1 MRRPAFLPDN
11 FVLMLL
17 ATVALASLL
26 PVQGTSAQVVKWL
39 TNAAVAGL
47 FFLHGAKL
55 SREAV
60 VAGLLHWRL
69 HLTVFS
75 ATFVLFPILGLAL
88 RPLFEPLIGPTLY
101 LGVLFIC
108 ALPSTVQSSI
118 AFTSIAKGN
127 VPAAMCSASTS
138 NIAGIALTPLLIAA
152 MASTSSASSGAAGV
166 MSWHSAA
173 GIVGL
178 LLLPFV
184 AGQIAQR
191 WIGGWVA
198 RHRGMLKWFDQ
209 GSILLVVYSAFSEAT
224 VEGLYHQVSLGTL
237 GLLVLI
243 SALLL
248 FVVMG
253 VLVLF
258 SRRTG
263 FSRADEVAIV
273 FCGSKKTLASGVP
286 MAQILFA
293 GQAVGLIVL
302 PIMVFHQLQLM
313 VCASLA
319 KRYARR
325 AEADEAQAAASTA
338 TPAAQ
343 AARP

>member
-17 ATVALASLL
+17 AVVGLASLL
-26 PVQGTSAQVVKWL
+26 PVHGVGAQGVKWL

-75 ATFVLFPILGLAL
+75 ATFILFPLLGLAL
-88 RPLFEPLIGPTLY
+88 RPVFEPLVGPTLY

-118 AFTSIAKGN
+118 AFTSIGKGN

-138 NIAGIALTPLLIAA
+138 NIAGIVLTPLLIAA
-152 MASTSSASSGAAGV
+152 MASTSSASGGAAGV

-178 LLLPFV
+178 LLLPFL

-224 VEGLYHQVSLGTL
+224 VEGLYHQVSLTTL
-237 GLLVLI
+237 GILLGI

-253 VLVLF
+253 VLVLV
-258 SRRTG
+258 SRRAG
-263 FSRADEVAIV
+263 FSPEDEVAIV

-325 AEADEAQAAASTA
+325 ADEAAAS
-338 TPAAQ
+338 AAE
-343 AARP
+343 ANAY

>member
-1 MRRPAFLPDN
+1 MRRPAFIPDN
-11 FVLMLL
+11 FVLLLL

-26 PVQGTSAQVVKWL
+26 PVHGTSAQAVKWL

-118 AFTSIAKGN
+118 AFTSIGKGN

-138 NIAGIALTPLLIAA
+138 NIVGIALTPLLIAA
-152 MASTSSASSGAAGV
+152 MASTSSAGSSAAGV

-224 VEGLYHQVSLGTL
+224 VEGLYQQVSLGTL
-237 GLLVLI
+237 GILVGISAVLLFLLVVSMATPVPSSRATS
-243 SALLL
+243 SAFLSLSAESSSARP
-248 FVVMG
+248 
-253 VLVLF
+253 LVAPAS
-258 SRRTG
+258 SRRRTMAV
-263 FSRADEVAIV
+263 FPLRTASMRALSPFWSVA
-273 FCGSKKTLASGVP
+273 LA
-286 MAQILFA
+286 
-293 GQAVGLIVL
+293 
-302 PIMVFHQLQLM
+302 
-313 VCASLA
+313 LA
-319 KRYARR
+319 
-325 AEADEAQAAASTA
+325 
-338 TPAAQ
+338 P
-343 AARP
+343 

>member
-1 MRRPAFLPDN
+1 MRRPAFIPDN
-11 FVLMLL
+11 FVLLLL

-26 PVQGTSAQVVKWL
+26 PVHGTSAQAVKWL

-118 AFTSIAKGN
+118 AFTSIGKGN

-138 NIAGIALTPLLIAA
+138 NIVGIALTPLLIAA
-152 MASTSSASSGAAGV
+152 MASTSSAGSSAAGV

-224 VEGLYHQVSLGTL
+224 VEGLYQQVSLGTL
-237 GLLVLI
+237 GILVGI
-243 SALLL
+243 SAVLL

-258 SRRTG
+258 SRRAG
-263 FSRADEVAIV
+263 FSREDEVAIV

-325 AEADEAQAAASTA
+325 AEEAAPAAVEA
-338 TPAAQ
+338 PAAQ

>member
-11 FVLMLL
+11 FVLLLL
-17 ATVALASLL
+17 AVLGVATVL
-26 PVQGTSAQVVKWL
+26 PVHGVGAQGVKWL
-39 TNAAVAGL
+39 TNACVAGL

-69 HLTVFS
+69 HLTVIS
-75 ATFVLFPILGLAL
+75 ATFILFPILGLAL

-101 LGVLFIC
+101 LGVLFVC

-118 AFTSIAKGN
+118 AFTSIGKGN

-166 MSWHSAA
+166 MSWQSAA

-191 WIGGWVA
+191 WIGAWVA

-224 VEGLYHQVSLGTL
+224 VQGLYQQVSLGTL
-237 GLLVLI
+237 GILVGI

-253 VLVLF
+253 LLVLF
-258 SRRTG
+258 SRRMG
-263 FSRADEVAIV
+263 FSREDEVAIV

-313 VCASLA
+313 VCASIA
-319 KRYARR
+319 QRYARR
-325 AEADEAQAAASTA
+325 AAQEQAAPAVA
-338 TPAAQ
+338 VAPAA
-343 AARP
+343 RR

>member
-17 ATVALASLL
+17 GVVALAALL
-26 PVQGTSAQVVKWL
+26 PVHGAGAQAVKGL
-39 TNAAVAGL
+39 TNVAVAGL

-69 HLTVFS
+69 HLMVF
-75 ATFVLFPILGLAL
+75 ATTFVVFPLLGLVL
-88 RPLFEPLIGPTLY
+88 RPVFEPLVGPTLY
-101 LGVLFIC
+101 FGVLFVC

-118 AFTSIAKGN
+118 AFTSVARGN
-127 VPAAMCSASTS
+127 VAAAMCSASTS
-138 NIAGIALTPLLIAA
+138 NIAGIVLTPLLVAVLTA
-152 MASTSSASSGAAGV
+152 GGAGGHGADV
-166 MSWHSAA
+166 MSWRSAV

-178 LLLPFV
+178 LLVPFV

-198 RHRGMLKWFDQ
+198 RHRGVLKWFDQ

-224 VEGLYHQVSLGTL
+224 VEGLYRQVDLATL
-237 GLLVLI
+237 GWLLLI
-243 SALLL
+243 CALLL
-248 FVVMG
+248 GIVMPG
-253 VLVLF
+253 LMF
-258 SRRTG
+258 ASRRLG
-263 FSRADEVAIV
+263 FSREDEIAIV

-293 GQAVGLIVL
+293 GQPIGLLVL
-302 PIMVFHQLQLM
+302 PIMLFHQLQLM

-319 KRYARR
+319 KRYAQRQ
-325 AEADEAQAAASTA
+325 APPATEASPPAAA
-338 TPAAQ
+338 PAARS
-343 AARP
+343 AR